1 MRLHCGSTYDTIY
14 LGGDLLLT
22 KINKLYA
29 QIVNNPKNVKFETLD
44 RILRQHGFNCKQPS
58 GGSSHYNYYH
68 PELPDVL
75 TIPYARPIKA
85 IYVKQAIAAIQ
96 RIKEGSEL
104 D

>member
-1 MRLHCGSTYDTIY
+1 MTRMS
-14 LGGDLLLT
+14 
-22 KINKLYA
+22 KLYA
-29 QIVNNPKNVKFETLD
+29 QIVNNPKNVKFEKLDTL
-44 RILRQHGFNCKQPS
+44 LRQHGFICRQPS

-85 IYVKQAIAAIQ
+85 IYVKKAIAAIEKI
-96 RIKEGSEL
+96 REGS